1 MTILSFITASRR
13 IATSYFRF
21 GFLALTWLVTAN
33 HSDADPTPASPQR
46 SSRDVGTTEE
56 REHTNRLAH
65 EKSPY
70 LLQHAHNPVDWYPWG
85 EEAFAKARHENKPI
99 FLSVGYSTCHWC
111 HVMEHE
117 SFENEEVAA
126 IMNRDFVNIKVD
138 REERPD
144 VDRVYMTF
152 VQATTGGGGWP
163 MSVWLTPDLKPFVGG
178 TYFSPEDRYGQPG
191 FKKVLEK
198 IVTAW
203 KENHDKIVEQG
214 GKIVAALRESQSGGA
229 GEDKIDA
236 SIFEIAYK
244 QIDRSYDPKDGG
256 FGNAPKF
263 PRPVTLSFLTRFYA
277 RDPKSDA
284 GKQAFEM
291 ALFTL
296 RKMAA
301 GGMHDHIGGG
311 FHRYSVDR
319 YWHVP
324 HFEKMLYDQAQLA
337 VAYQDAFQIT
347 RDKQYESV
355 ARDILDYVAR
365 DMTSKESGFF
375 SAEDADSPVVATTPR
390 DLSAVASAKAD
401 DRGHVETKEGAFY
414 IWTKKEIDEALG
426 DAAEIFDFHY
436 GVQPHGN
443 APEGSDPQDEFRG
456 KNILIERH
464 TNRET
469 AEHFKK
475 TEEQIAKLLAQS
487 REKLFAI
494 RSKRPRPHLDDK
506 IIAAWNGLMISAFA
520 RAAQALDDAH
530 YLEIAVRAANF
541 LRTNLYDSPGK
552 ILYRN
557 YRGGRSGIEGFADDY
572 SFVIQGLLDLYEA
585 SFDVAW
591 LKFAVELQETQ
602 DRLFFDEKNSGYFST
617 SGKDESVFLRMKD
630 DNDGAEPAASSVAAL
645 NLLRLSQ
652 LRDDPAAAG
661 AARARK
667 TIDVFATTLSHF
679 PSAMPQMLVAL
690 DYSLSKPRQ
699 IVIAGNK
706 DAPETKALLKE
717 VHRHFLPKTI
727 LLLADGTEG
736 QKYLGE
742 KNEAIRAMSLVDG
755 KPAAYVCENFTC
767 KAPVTV
773 PSALAELL
781 SR

>member
-1 MTILSFITASRR
+1 MARH
-13 IATSYFRF
+13 FRF
-21 GFLALTWLVTAN
+21 GFLALTWLVTSTDTFAE
-33 HSDADPTPASPQR
+33 STPARP
-46 SSRDVGTTEE
+46 
-56 REHTNRLAH
+56 EHTNRLAH

-85 EEAFAKARHENKPI
+85 KEAFAKARKENKPI

-111 HVMEHE
+111 HVMAHE

-152 VQATTGGGGWP
+152 VQATTDGGGWP

-178 TYFSPEDRYGQPG
+178 TYFPPEDRYGQPG
-191 FKKVLEK
+191 FKKVLER
-198 IVTAW
+198 VATAW
-203 KENHDKIVEQG
+203 KGNHDKIVEQG
-214 GKIVAALRESQSGGA
+214 GQIVAALRESQEAATPEGKLGA
-229 GEDKIDA
+229 EILDA
-236 SIFEIAYK
+236 AYK
-244 QIDRSYDPKDGG
+244 QLDRSYDPKEGG

-263 PRPVTLSFLTRFYA
+263 PRPVTLNFLTRFYA

-284 GKQAFEM
+284 GRQALEM
-291 ALFTL
+291 VLFTL

-337 VAYQDAFQIT
+337 VAYLDAFQIT
-347 RDKQYESV
+347 KDKQYESV

-365 DMTSKESGFF
+365 DMTSKEGGFF
-375 SAEDADSPVVATTPR
+375 SAEDADSPVVAAG
-390 DLSAVASAKAD
+390 DSSAVASAKAD
-401 DRGHVETKEGAFY
+401 DRGHHKTAEGAFY
-414 IWTKKEIDEALG
+414 IWTEKEIDAALG

-436 GVQPHGN
+436 GVQAHGN

-464 TNRET
+464 TISET
-469 AEHFKK
+469 AQRFNKSQKE
-475 TEEQIAKLLAQS
+475 IAKSLAHS
-487 REKLFAI
+487 REVLFTI
-494 RSKRPRPHLDDK
+494 RAKRPRPHLDDK
-506 IIAAWNGLMISAFA
+506 IIAAWNGLMISAYA
-520 RAAQALDDAH
+520 RAAQVLDDRR
-530 YLEIAVRAANF
+530 YMEIATRAANF
-541 LRTNLYDSPGK
+541 LRTNLHDPSRK

-557 YRGGRSGIEGFADDY
+557 YRGGRSDIEGFADDY
-572 SFVIQGLLDLYEA
+572 AFLIQGLLDLYEA

-602 DRLFFDEKNSGYFST
+602 DRLFFDEKNGGYFST
-617 SGKDESVFLRMKD
+617 SGKDESVFLRIKD
-630 DNDGAEPAASSVAAL
+630 DNDGAEPAASSVVVL

-661 AARARK
+661 SMRARK
-667 TIDVFATTLSHF
+667 TIDAFATTLSNF

-699 IVIAGNK
+699 IVIAGRK
-706 DAPETKALLKE
+706 DAPEMKALLKE

-727 LLLADGTEG
+727 LFLADGAEG

-742 KNEAIRAMSLVDG
+742 KNEAIRAMSPVDG

-767 KAPVTV
+767 KAPVTD
-773 PSALAELL
+773 AKQLADLL
-781 SR
+781 